1 MDWKGVSEVT
11 FTPSGQ
17 LFAGRTLAAVPTEIM
32 VGAVSFYRGRTCSQ
46 DMSTIAGSLE
56 NPDYPFWHSLRQ
68 SFCWTELVLGQPGR
82 QELVFHPVLTVTGH
96 SWD

>member
-1 MDWKGVSEVT
+1 
-11 FTPSGQ
+11 
-17 LFAGRTLAAVPTEIM
+17 M

-68 SFCWTELVLGQPGR
+68 SFCWIELRYLGSQGR
-82 QELVFHPVLTVTGH
+82 QRLVFHPVLTVTGH